1 MDFFKVLS
9 ERHSMRAYKDKPI
22 AEQTLR
28 KLLLAINSA
37 PSAGN
42 RQAYEIIVVN
52 GAEQKRKIAEAAH
65 QPFIA
70 NAPVVLVFVSNPERN
85 AGYGARG
92 RELYAIQD
100 ATIAASYA
108 QLAATALGL
117 STCWIGAFD
126 DGKISEIIRAEKN
139 MKVACIMPIAYA
151 RERPFAT
158 ERRSLK
164 DIVHEGSI

>member
-1 MDFFKVLS
+1 MDFFRALS
-9 ERHSMRAYKDKPI
+9 ERHSVRAYKDRAIEESK
-22 AEQTLR
+22 LR

-42 RQAYEIIVVN
+42 RQAYEIVVVKSVK
-52 GAEQKRKIAEAAH
+52 QKKKIADAAH

-70 NAPVVLVFVSNPERN
+70 NAPIALVFVSNPERN
-85 AGYGARG
+85 ENYGERG
-92 RELYAIQD
+92 RELYAMQD

-117 STCWIGAFD
+117 STCWVGAFD
-126 DGKISEIIRAEKN
+126 DGKIAGIICAEKG
-139 MKVACIMPIAYA
+139 MRVVAVIPVGYA
-151 RERPFAT
+151 ARKPFVT

-164 DIVHEGSI
+164 DIVHEGYI

>member
-1 MDFFKVLS
+1 
-9 ERHSMRAYKDKPI
+9 MRAYKDKPI

-42 RQAYEIIVVN
+42 RQAYEIVVVKS
-52 GAEQKRKIAEAAH
+52 AEQKRKIAEAAH

-85 AGYGARG
+85 ANYGARG

-117 STCWIGAFD
+117 STCWVGAFNDEEVAKIIGA
-126 DGKISEIIRAEKN
+126 EKD
-139 MKVACIMPIAYA
+139 MKVACIIPVAYA

-164 DIVHEGSI
+164 DIVHEDSV

>member
-1 MDFFKVLS
+1 MDFFKVLA
-9 ERHSMRAYKDKPI
+9 ERHSGRAYKGKGI
-22 AEQTLR
+22 GEKKLR

-42 RQAYEIIVVN
+42 RQAYEIAVVK
-52 GAEQKRKIAEAAH
+52 GAEQKRKTADASH
-65 QPFIA
+65 QEFIA

-85 AGYGARG
+85 ANYGARG

-117 STCWIGAFD
+117 STCWVGAFNDEEVAKIIGA
-126 DGKISEIIRAEKN
+126 EKD
-139 MKVACIMPIAYA
+139 MKVACIIPVAYA

-164 DIVHEGSI
+164 DIV